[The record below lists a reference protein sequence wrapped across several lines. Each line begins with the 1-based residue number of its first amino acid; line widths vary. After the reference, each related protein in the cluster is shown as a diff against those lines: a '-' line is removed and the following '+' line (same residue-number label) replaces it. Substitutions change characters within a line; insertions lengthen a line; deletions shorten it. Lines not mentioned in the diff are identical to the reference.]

1 MNIKKIFTL
10 VIFMTTLITNAQIKL
25 TGVVKDSI
33 GPLEMANV
41 IALDT
46 VSKKIVSYGFTD
58 ANGQYKLDL
67 QKNTVYNIKISYI
80 GLKSVD
86 DYVKTLDADL
96 VKNYKMPVRIEG
108 DTIIYNADSF
118 KNGSE
123 RKLEDVLEKL
133 PGVEVNDAGEIEVEG
148 KVVEKIMVDGKEFFS
163 GDTKLATKNIPSN
176 AVDKIQVLRN
186 YGDVS
191 QLRGVQDN
199 QDRVAI
205 NIKLKEGKKNF
216 WFGDVTA
223 GLGNATN
230 DDLYLFQPKLFYYTP
245 KYTINIIGDLNNL
258 GDVVLDRNDIRGF
271 GGGFRSQSP
280 SNGTNLSIGS
290 AKCKFKKRQSNRNQ
304 IKCNKLQLLTN

>member
-1 MNIKKIFTL
+1 MNIKKILTL
-10 VIFMTTLITNAQIKL
+10 VIFMTTLITSAQIKL
-25 TGVVKDSI
+25 SGVVKDSI

-86 DYVKTLDADL
+86 DYLKTTDSD
-96 VKNYKMPVRIEG
+96 VIKNYKMSNDNMLDEITIVSKMPVRIEG

-118 KNGSE
+118 KNGTE
-123 RKLEDVLEKL
+123 RKLEDVLKKL

-163 GDTKLATKNIPSN
+163 GDTKLASKNIPSN

-186 YGDVS
+186 YGDVN

-258 GDVVLDRNDIRGF
+258 GDVVLDRNDI
-271 GGGFRSQSP
+271 
-280 SNGTNLSIGS
+280 
-290 AKCKFKKRQSNRNQ
+290 
-304 IKCNKLQLLTN
+304 KLVS

>member
-10 VIFMTTLITNAQIKL
+10 VIFMTTLITSAQIKL

-96 VKNYKMPVRIEG
+96 VKNYKMSNDNMLDEITIVSKMPVRIEG

-118 KNGSE
+118 KNGTE
-123 RKLEDVLEKL
+123 RKLEDVLKKL
-133 PGVEVNDAGEIEVEG
+133 PGVELNDAGEIEVEG
-148 KVVEKIMVDGKEFFS
+148 KVVNKLMVNGKDFFD
-163 GDTKLATKNIPSN
+163 GDTKVGTKNIPSSRLH
-176 AVDKIQVLRN
+176 K
-186 YGDVS
+186 
-191 QLRGVQDN
+191 
-199 QDRVAI
+199 
-205 NIKLKEGKKNF
+205 
-216 WFGDVTA
+216 
-223 GLGNATN
+223 
-230 DDLYLFQPKLFYYTP
+230 
-245 KYTINIIGDLNNL
+245 
-258 GDVVLDRNDIRGF
+258 
-271 GGGFRSQSP
+271 
-280 SNGTNLSIGS
+280 
-290 AKCKFKKRQSNRNQ
+290 
-304 IKCNKLQLLTN
+304 